1 MAEDASKPRD
11 QTHGREHQ
19 NFGVCSPGMARVS
32 GVQNRDERC
41 RTMKG
46 RVGGVL
52 EELEN
57 KQQKRPFEK
66 SCRETMVPRSGE
78 PKQLD
83 QTEVL
88 VKHAKFH

>member
-1 MAEDASKPRD
+1 M
-11 QTHGREHQ
+11 
-19 NFGVCSPGMARVS
+19 S

-57 KQQKRPFEK
+57 KQQKRLFEK

>member
-1 MAEDASKPRD
+1 M
-11 QTHGREHQ
+11 
-19 NFGVCSPGMARVS
+19 S

-57 KQQKRPFEK
+57 KQQVEALRKV
-66 SCRETMVPRSGE
+66 M
-78 PKQLD
+78 Q
-83 QTEVL
+83 
-88 VKHAKFH
+88 